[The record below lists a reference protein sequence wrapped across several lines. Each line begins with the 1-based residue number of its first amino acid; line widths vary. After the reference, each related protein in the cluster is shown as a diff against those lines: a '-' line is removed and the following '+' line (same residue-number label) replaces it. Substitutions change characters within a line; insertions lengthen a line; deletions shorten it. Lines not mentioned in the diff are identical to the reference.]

1 MNLKTTAELK
11 TEFKNMLNDDNAT
24 QDQIF
29 NAMEKYFNAVSDEK
43 AEQVRAEYE
52 VLKNVTDQNALAA
65 RGIRAL
71 TSKELAFYNE
81 VQKTGQLPN
90 GDLLPETII
99 ESVFDNI
106 QKDRPLLRMVK
117 FVPGT
122 GRQKVITSKR
132 FGKAVWGPL
141 HRDLEGQLDATFDAT
156 ETDLK
161 SLTAY
166 FLISNDTL
174 DLGPAWID
182 RYIRLCLQEA
192 VAEAWEE
199 AIVTGDGSLGPIGL
213 LKDVNGAVV
222 SGKYPD
228 LKSAGT
234 LTFAHK
240 TIVKEMT
247 DLLASLSEYEV
258 TFKDPAG
265 DEKKEKRYRVV
276 DGKVNL
282 IINPADYY
290 KIVAPTTTQN
300 ANGTYVTNLP
310 FISTDKLV
318 QSEFVPAGK
327 VIVALDGGYE
337 AQTAFNNRIYTYK
350 ETFAMKRATLMAIDV
365 FGDGRPAAD
374 SKVLVFDFK
383 PASVTDGTNV

>member
-11 TEFKNMLNDDNAT
+11 TEFKNILNDDNAT
-24 QDQIF
+24 QEQIF

-52 VLKNVTDQNALAA
+52 VLKNVTDQNVLAS

-81 VQKTGQLPN
+81 VQKTGQLPSE
-90 GDLLPETII
+90 DLLPETII
-99 ESVFDNI
+99 ESVFDDI
-106 QKDRPLLRMVK
+106 QKDRPLLRMVR

-122 GRQKVITSKR
+122 GKQKIITSKR

-141 HRDLEGQLDATFDAT
+141 HRDLDGQLDATFDAT

-166 FLISNDTL
+166 FLVSNDTL
-174 DLGPAWID
+174 DLGPVWID

-213 LKDVNGAVV
+213 TKDLNGAVV
-222 SGKYPD
+222 GGKYPD

-240 TIVKEMT
+240 TIVQEMT
-247 DLLASLSEYEV
+247 DLLSNLSEYEV
-258 TFKDPAG
+258 KFKDPAG
-265 DEKKEKRYRVV
+265 DEKTEKRYRVV
-276 DGKVNL
+276 NGKVNL
-282 IINPADYY
+282 IINPADFY

-300 ANGTYVTNLP
+300 ANGSYVTNLP
-310 FISTDKLV
+310 FISTDKLI

-327 VIVALDGGYE
+327 VIAVLDGGYE

-350 ETFAMKRATLMAIDV
+350 ETFAVKRATLMAIDV

-374 SKVLVFDFK
+374 SKVLVYDFK
-383 PASVTDGTNV
+383 PAANDGTDV